1 MPLTVCWKAGVR
13 HQRTSSSCLGGTPAT
28 LIITALH
35 RRSGGGLQPRDGCSA
50 HLPSPGAQQEP
61 DHEVKCLFFS
71 LLIPFRGYQTHMDW
85 KKEEGDP
92 YPYFVY
98 GAACSEVEIDCL
110 TGAHKVKRAICV
122 HQPHS
127 VDTNTDMFPMLS
139 IIINLIPRV
148 EEPGT
153 DIGRALF

>member
-1 MPLTVCWKAGVR
+1 
-13 HQRTSSSCLGGTPAT
+13 
-28 LIITALH
+28 
-35 RRSGGGLQPRDGCSA
+35 
-50 HLPSPGAQQEP
+50 
-61 DHEVKCLFFS
+61 
-71 LLIPFRGYQTHMDW
+71 MDW